1 MLEMIYHRLGALPK
15 LSWLGIVD
23 ISRGTVQVHHGSA
36 VEVRHDFFVE
46 GCWDGPFQS
55 GALDEF
61 ECVNGT
67 GARVRGDG
75 VVFVSPSNT
84 LDSLFYRQIDNG
96 VAVSNSL
103 AFLLAFC
110 NDNLNPNF
118 TRYDQVFDSI
128 ANGIN
133 QYDSRIPTMGGYV
146 NRLLYRNL
154 KVNAAGSEFL
164 DKRLPPSFAR
174 FEDYAAYLES
184 TYSKLMAN
192 VRDPAR
198 RVAMQVFST
207 QSRGYDTTA
216 INSIAV
222 KHGIDKVFTCT
233 SARDKSAFVGHERNL
248 QSDDGTKIGRALG
261 FDCIAIDR
269 LAYQKTGL
277 PEEPLY
283 FAGAY
288 QIADVNL
295 LEINQHVASSAVLLN
310 GTLGEIWRAKEY
322 YDHNRQHWINDE
334 LFRCDLSQ
342 HGMGE
347 MRLQAGIVSL
357 PFPFIGAR
365 SRLDIYR
372 IACSE
377 EMNPW
382 RLGGGYDKA
391 IARRIAEERGVPR
404 GLFGQTK
411 LNTTVGFARPPVPYN
426 AELKHEYFEYL
437 IRNKLLSPWQ
447 LRLLPLV
454 HRINQAIHYS
464 SPRDYKPIYY
474 FGRAVSKL
482 LRRHYEPDI
491 LLRRLNGS
499 VYCFCV
505 NRVAENYSSK
515 CTFGRRAEPHGK
527 DLQPRETK
535 GVIH

>member
-1 MLEMIYHRLGALPK
+1 MLVTYHRIDALPK

-23 ISRGTVQVHHGSA
+23 ISRQTLRVYHGHA
-36 VEVRHDFFVE
+36 VETRQNFFVE
-46 GCWDGPFQS
+46 GCWDGPFQE

-67 GARVRGDG
+67 GARILDNSVI
-75 VVFVSPSNT
+75 FVPPSNT
-84 LDSLFYRQIDNG
+84 LDSLFYKQTEG
-96 VAVSNSL
+96 SVAVSNSL
-103 AFLLAFC
+103 PFLLAFC
-110 NDNLNPNF
+110 NDKLDPSF
-118 TRYDQVFDSI
+118 DGYDRVFDSI

-133 QYDSRIPTMGGYV
+133 HHQQWIKTVGGHV

-154 KVNAAGSEFL
+154 KVSRMGCEFL
-164 DKRLPPSFAR
+164 DKRRPPGFPA
-174 FEDYAAYLES
+174 FQEYVDYLEQ
-184 TYSKLMAN
+184 TYAKLVAN

-198 RVAMQVFST
+198 RTAMQVFST

-233 SARDKSAFVGHERNL
+233 TARDKSAFVGHEREL
-248 QSDDGTKIGRALG
+248 KSDDGTDIGKALG

-269 LAYQKTGL
+269 LAYQLTGL
-277 PEEPLY
+277 PEEALY
-283 FAGAY
+283 FAGAH

-295 LEINQHVASSAVLLN
+295 LEINGHVASTAVLLN

-322 YDHNRQHWINDE
+322 YDPYRLHWVNDE
-334 LFRCDLSQ
+334 LIRCDLSQ

-347 MRLQAGIVSL
+347 VRLQAGIVSL

-372 IACSE
+372 IACSA
-377 EMNPW
+377 EMDPW

-391 IARRIAEERGVPR
+391 IARRIAEERGAPR

-411 LNTTVGFARPPVPYN
+411 LNTTVGFARPPIPFN
-426 AELKHEYFEYL
+426 AELKRSYFDYL
-437 IRNKLLSPWQ
+437 IQTKLASRWQ
-447 LRLLPLV
+447 LRLLPLI

-464 SPRDYKPIYY
+464 SPRHYKAIYY

-482 LRRHYEPDI
+482 LRRQYEPGI
-491 LLRRLNGS
+491 LLHRLSGS
-499 VYCFCV
+499 AYCFCV
-505 NRVAENYSSK
+505 NRVAENYSSACAFSRLSK
-515 CTFGRRAEPHGK
+515 SHRPASRPVVTEK
-527 DLQPRETK
+527 
-535 GVIH
+535 